1 MAHRTV
7 RAKRRR
13 RRRALIDALVWLA
26 LGLTLAMTASSMFGG
41 PVRLILVRGSS
52 MDPTFATGDL
62 IVVEGFTT
70 PEVGDVIAYPIDAGG
85 KENHII
91 HRAIGGDE
99 HGFVTRG
106 DNRTTDDPWTPAAD
120 EIDGRVM
127 LHLPWAGH
135 LVTGWLL
142 PLVAAAAAGF
152 MLTVALWGEPE
163 AVRPAGRISVTELD
177 ERRDERDEREAA

>member
-26 LGLTLAMTASSMFGG
+26 LGLMLAMTASSMFGG

-70 PEVGDVIAYPIDAGG
+70 PSVGDVIAYPIQAGDG
-85 KENHII
+85 ESHIV

-99 HGFVTRG
+99 HGYVTRG
-106 DNRTTDDPWTPAAD
+106 DNRETDDPWTPAAD
-120 EIDGRVM
+120 EIDGRVV
-127 LHLPWAGH
+127 LHLPWAGR
-135 LVTGWLL
+135 LFTGWFL

-152 MLTVALWGEPE
+152 VLTSALWAEPE
-163 AVRPAGRISVTELD
+163 VPRPGRITVTELS
-177 ERRDERDEREAA
+177 EPRAEREAA

>member
-26 LGLTLAMTASSMFGG
+26 LGLMVAVTVSSMFGG

-52 MDPTFATGDL
+52 MDPTYATGDL
-62 IVVEGFTT
+62 IVVEGFST
-70 PEVGDVIAYPIDAGG
+70 PSVGDVIAYPIEAGDG
-85 KENHII
+85 EAHIV
-91 HRAIGGDE
+91 HRATGGDE
-99 HGFVTRG
+99 HGYVTRG
-106 DNRTTDDPWTPAAD
+106 DNRTTDDPWTPSAD

-127 LHLPWAGH
+127 LHLPWAGR

-152 MLTVALWGEPE
+152 MLTCALWAEPE
-163 AVRPAGRISVTELD
+163 AVRPASRITVTELD
-177 ERRDERDEREAA
+177 GPRRERDAA